1 MGGEGARNSE
11 RVWRET
17 RVAASGR
24 EKRRRHCEGERFPP
38 PPLPL
43 SSLPLL
49 PSPSLSSPPPFFPLS
64 LSGSGC
70 GGAGLGRLR
79 MQELGEGTRT
89 RASSHAPSRGSR
101 EPGRDPAQRD
111 ASSGSGVRPARSR
124 STWILTTRQV
134 RKGLGCWHNSSLLE
148 RPGGESLPP
157 ANQPS
162 LVRPSNKAYIGGWGG
177 CPVVAYP
184 PRFLCSDP
192 VKSGGKDSTR
202 VHVDLTH
209 L

>member
-1 MGGEGARNSE
+1 MGGEGGEKLGEGVEGDPSRRQRE
-11 RVWRET
+11 RDEAEALRMREI
-17 RVAASGR
+17 
-24 EKRRRHCEGERFPP
+24 
-38 PPLPL
+38 
-43 SSLPLL
+43 
-49 PSPSLSSPPPFFPLS
+49 PSPSAPSLSTSPPPFAEPFQPPPFFPLS
-64 LSGSGC
+64 LSGGGC

-101 EPGRDPAQRD
+101 EPGRDRAQRD

-124 STWILTTRQV
+124 STWILATQQV

-162 LVRPSNKAYIGGWGG
+162 LVRPSNKAYTGG
-177 CPVVAYP
+177 
-184 PRFLCSDP
+184 
-192 VKSGGKDSTR
+192 
-202 VHVDLTH
+202 
-209 L
+209 